1 MLFLN
6 AKYVIIFL
14 TLYLADLSLRERV
27 REREMFI
34 LIYIVNVVELKIQH
48 REGSLNMNSY
58 GP

>member
-1 MLFLN
+1 M
-6 AKYVIIFL
+6 IIFL

-48 REGSLNMNSY
+48 REGSINMNSY